1 MKETNR
7 NRANVA
13 KRRARQRKLRNRR
26 IALTVCLMLVVMVA
40 SIGGTVAWL
49 TAKTDPVVN
58 TFTYGD
64 INIELFEHKYNPSN
78 NQLDMNTKVTANDQ
92 NDNYKIIPGVDLP
105 KDPTVEV
112 KANSEK
118 CWLFVKVDPSK
129 AFVSGVTYT
138 IDSGWTAGDGAG
150 EGKNGVPVGVYYRE
164 VDAATAKA
172 GTTFGILTDN
182 KITVSDSLTKAQ
194 VQNQGTVTL
203 KFTAYAV
210 QKDGFANNPAGA
222 WTQAQNAANS

>member
-64 INIELFEHKYNPSN
+64 INIDLYEHNYDASTNSLGTSEVKNVE
-78 NQLDMNTKVTANDQ
+78 D
-92 NDNYKIIPGVDLP
+92 YKIIPGVNLP
-105 KDPTVEV
+105 KDPTVKV
-112 KANSEK
+112 TKGSEK
-118 CWLFVKVDPSK
+118 CWLFVKVEK
-129 AFVSGVTYT
+129 TGTFVEGKVTYD
-138 IDSGWTAGDGAG
+138 IADGWTQLTG
-150 EGKNGVPVGVYYRE
+150 EGITGTVYYRQ
-164 VDAATAKA
+164 VGADAANDQ
-172 GTTFGILTDN
+172 TFGVLKQTTAN
-182 KITVSDSLTKAQ
+182 GKTYAITVSDQLTKAE
-194 VQNQGTVTL
+194 VNGQGNVTL
-203 KFTAYAV
+203 KFTAYAI
-210 QKDGFANNPAGA
+210 QQEGFDTAEAA
-222 WTQAQNAANS
+222 WAKASK